1 MSSNALLDPKS
12 VLNISIVENI
22 NPPEQMIK
30 RHLLMKLHYQEL
42 RNTQS
47 DVLVI
52 VFPLWNWFH
61 ITLKLYVFT
70 NFRFNLSRAPY
81 FETDLSHER
90 HFECIC
96 HYFHENGGLFFY
108 RSFSFWP
115 HKILNYELTV
125 VQWLCTFCSYM
136 NRESEK

>member
-52 VFPLWNWFH
+52 VFPL
-61 ITLKLYVFT
+61 
-70 NFRFNLSRAPY
+70 
-81 FETDLSHER
+81 
-90 HFECIC
+90 
-96 HYFHENGGLFFY
+96 
-108 RSFSFWP
+108 
-115 HKILNYELTV
+115 
-125 VQWLCTFCSYM
+125 
-136 NRESEK
+136 